1 GHTEAAVELARLA
14 ECEPVGAIAEIV
26 DDAGQPLRAPA
37 LRRFADEHGLV
48 MISIADL
55 IAHLDATDAAEDA
68 VPRAAAND
76 AGAAAQ
82 DAKGTTRPSAVDVA
96 GGATAPSVDTTGEGD
111 RIA

>member
-1 GHTEAAVELARLA
+1 M
-14 ECEPVGAIAEIV
+14 GAIAEIV

-55 IAHLDATDAAEDA
+55 IAHLDATDAAARD
-68 VPRAAAND
+68 AAATTGGRLVD
-76 AGAAAQ
+76 TGSAAAP
-82 DAKGTTRPSAVDVA
+82 ANTT
-96 GGATAPSVDTTGEGD
+96 TEGD